1 MNTTTHAL
9 ALDPSLQE
17 NIIVVCALISI
28 VFGLYNVCRVLA
40 VKVHSYGPGDIELQ

>member
-1 MNTTTHAL
+1 MTTVQAL
-9 ALDPSLQE
+9 ALSASAQE
-17 NIIVVCALISI
+17 NIIVVCALLAI